1 MTATTQREESSAP
14 GGDRLLMA
22 IELGRRY
29 WKIGFTTQQGQRIRR
44 RTLPADGWERLPEEM
59 AAAKKRLDLPADAAV
74 TSCYEAGRDGFWIHR
89 YLVGAGVDNLV
100 VDSSSIEV
108 NRRARRAK
116 TDAIDLTKL
125 LSMLRRHVGGE
136 KKVWRVV
143 HIPSA
148 QDEERRH
155 PHRELWALKRDRTRL
170 TNRMTGVLATVGVY
184 VTVDA
189 KLVHRLD
196 RLRQWNG
203 QPIPETLQARVAR
216 EWEKVALF
224 TTQIQALERARRLE
238 LRQKADAAVA
248 QVRQLLQLRGIGH
261 QTAWLL
267 VTELFAWRQFRNR
280 REVGGLTG
288 MVGTPYRSGLL
299 NHEQGISKAGNK
311 RVRDGDPDRVG
322 LAAPP
327 TPQCVDAV
335 VHATLCMRRAGG
347 PENRDCRSRS
357 TPGHRF
363 VALSRRGCH
372 PGWCGVQ
379 GSGARNEWRSRR
391 IRRRLFEGC
400 DRFSPGH

>member
-238 LRQKADAAVA
+238 LRQEPDAAVT

-261 QTAWLL
+261 QTAWLF

-299 NHEQGISKAGNK
+299 NREQGISKAGNK
-311 RVRDGDPDRVG
+311 RVRAMAIQIAWGWLLHQPHSA
-322 LAAPP
+322 L
-327 TPQCVDAV
+327 TQWY
-335 VHATLCMRRAGG
+335 TRRFACGG
-347 PENRDCRSRS
+347 P
-357 TPGHRF
+357 
-363 VALSRRGCH
+363 VARKIGI
-372 PGWCGVQ
+372 V
-379 GSGARNEWRSRR
+379 AVA
-391 IRRRLFEGC
+391 RRLVIDLWRYLDAGVIPDGAVFKDPALATNGGAGE
-400 DRFSPGH
+400 

>member
-1 MTATTQREESSAP
+1 MMTVTTQPEESTAA

-22 IELGRRY
+22 IELGRRQ
-29 WKIGFTTQQGQRIRR
+29 WNVGFTTQRGQRIRR
-44 RTLPADGWERLPEEM
+44 RTLPADAWDRVPEEL
-59 AAAKKRLDLPADAAV
+59 AAAKKRLDLPIDAPV

-136 KKVWRVV
+136 QKVWRVV
-143 HIPSA
+143 HIPTA
-148 QDEERRH
+148 PDEERRQ
-155 PHRELWALKRDRTRL
+155 PHRELWTLKRDRTRV
-170 TNRMTGVLATVGVY
+170 TNRITGLLATVGVY

-189 KLVHRLD
+189 KLLQRLD
-196 RLRQWNG
+196 QVMQWNG
-203 QPIPETLQARVAR
+203 QPIPATLRARVAR

-238 LRQKADAAVA
+238 LRETADASVA
-248 QVRQLLQLRGIGH
+248 LVRQLLQLRGIGN
-261 QTAWLL
+261 QTAWLF

-280 REVGGLTG
+280 REVGGITG

-311 RVRDGDPDRVG
+311 RIRSMAIQIAWGW
-322 LAAPP
+322 LIHQ
-327 TPQCVDAV
+327 PQSALTRWYTERF
-335 VHATLCMRRAGG
+335 ARGG
-347 PENRDCRSRS
+347 P
-357 TPGHRF
+357 
-363 VALSRRGCH
+363 VARKIGI
-372 PGWCGVQ
+372 V
-379 GSGARNEWRSRR
+379 AVA
-391 IRRRLFEGC
+391 RRLVIDLWRYLDAGVIPEGAV
-400 DRFSPGH
+400 FKHHALATNGGPGK